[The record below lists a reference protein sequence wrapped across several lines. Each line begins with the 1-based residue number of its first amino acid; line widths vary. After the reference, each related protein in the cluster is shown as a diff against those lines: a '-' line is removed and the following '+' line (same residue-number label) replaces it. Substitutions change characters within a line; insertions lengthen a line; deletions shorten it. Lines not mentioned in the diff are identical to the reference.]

1 LTAGVPVIVPDT
13 AELDWITPDCKIILK
28 KSALGDF
35 DFERLFSELLL
46 VDQDQYTK
54 LVAGAG
60 AWADKRSWK
69 DNASSYHSLYKEILN
84 G

>member
-1 LTAGVPVIVPDT
+1 VIVPDT
-13 AELDWITPDCKIILK
+13 EELNWITPECKIILQK
-28 KSALGDF
+28 NALGDF
-35 DFERLFSELLL
+35 DFEKLFSELLL
-46 VDQDQYTK
+46 VNYDQYTK
-54 LVAGAG
+54 LVTGSR